1 MNINETM
8 KITNYFMLAAL
19 ALSAAAC
26 SSDEVNGL
34 DNSPVEAKITAGLA
48 GAQGRASNTYWAS
61 SDDIGVMVTNSTKP
75 GSTMPELYKNV
86 RYTNSSGSS
95 VQEAIFTTTT
105 GNGIFF
111 EDAEETVTF
120 AAYYPYQSS
129 DPNAL
134 PGAEGVISVNTK
146 TSSSNQVDFLY
157 ASGVTASKS
166 SPTVA
171 FSGENAFQHKMAK
184 LVLVVKVSTADGF
197 QSGDIS
203 SVNYVTLGGLKHKGT
218 FNVTDGT
225 TAVTTEIAENCSL
238 YLASEKGES
247 KTCSQILLPQEVT
260 TPLPL
265 SFTIRGQ
272 KYTAS
277 LSISGNKLESG
288 KIYTCTVTAKAKAN
302 EMTTIQTSTI
312 SDWTEGGST
321 SSEATMM

>member
-34 DNSPVEAKITAGLA
+34 ENSPVEAKITAGLA
-48 GAQGRASNTYWAS
+48 GAQGRASNTYWDS
-61 SDDIGVMVTNSTKP
+61 SDAIGVMVTNSTKS
-75 GSTMPELYKNV
+75 GSTMPQLYKNV
-86 RYTNSSGSS
+86 RYYNSSGSS
-95 VQEAIFTTTT
+95 VQEAIFKTTT

-134 PGAEGVISVNTK
+134 PGAEGVISV
-146 TSSSNQVDFLY
+146 SRGVDFLY

-166 SPTVA
+166 SPIVA
-171 FSGENAFQHKMAK
+171 FFGENAFQHKMAK
-184 LVLVVKVSTADGF
+184 LIVVVKVSTADGF
-197 QSGDIS
+197 QSGDINS
-203 SVNYVTLGGLKHKGT
+203 IGSVTLGGLKLRGT

-225 TAVTTEIAENCSL
+225 TAVTTVNAEDCSL
-238 YLASEKGES
+238 NSESSNGES
-247 KTCSQILLPQEVT
+247 RTYSKIFLPQEVT

-265 SFTIRGQ
+265 SFTIRGHE
-272 KYTAS
+272 YTAS

-288 KIYTCTVTAKAKAN
+288 KVYTCTVTAKAKAN